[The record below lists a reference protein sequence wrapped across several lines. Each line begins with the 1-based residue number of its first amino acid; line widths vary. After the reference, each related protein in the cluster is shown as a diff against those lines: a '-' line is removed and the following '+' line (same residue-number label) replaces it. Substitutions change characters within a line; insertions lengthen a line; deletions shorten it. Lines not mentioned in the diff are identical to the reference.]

1 MTVLVDDHR
10 AKFLSSGVG
19 QRIPCAC
26 LSLYSFLYLK
36 ALSDIEGKGRAPPS
50 DCDASFTRGG
60 YAQGMSGL
68 HSHLLMELCGTV
80 VIISVTLIWGLPSE
94 DSKCCANIFKISIVL
109 LLINSPGPM
118 FYSMWLVSVGLFLFV

>member
-1 MTVLVDDHR
+1 
-10 AKFLSSGVG
+10 
-19 QRIPCAC
+19 
-26 LSLYSFLYLK
+26 
-36 ALSDIEGKGRAPPS
+36 
-50 DCDASFTRGG
+50 
-60 YAQGMSGL
+60 MSGL